1 MNERELTQNTRILVL
16 GGGLGGLYAA
26 LHLDKNF
33 VAYPN
38 VEVTLV
44 SRENYLTVR
53 DIESLHEHLTH
64 LRQNALQPDP
74 EEIVPIEPLT
84 NERVPYDSLRRH
96 AIFNYESI

>member
-1 MNERELTQNTRILVL
+1 MNERKLTQKARILVL

-26 LHLDKNF
+26 FHLDKNF
-33 VAYPN
+33 VASPN

-44 SRENYLTVR
+44 SRGNYTLTVR

-84 NERVPYDSLRRH
+84 REPVPYNSSEAARNIQL
-96 AIFNYESI
+96 